1 DAIGQCWSA
10 FEGFQDENTPVDGVV
25 SQPNAKAG
33 GLALLVKGILLGN
46 RRQVGEVPVTALRP
60 RRSHQCI
67 DVTVDRGVCRRVY
80 AGVEQGWE
88 QIPFLQLRER
98 PILPRPQGAGSG
110 GRAWRGSGS
119 GCYAPG
125 RRRRGRSSAPAR
137 RQHGGTACGEGQAFA
152 PHLKSS
158 LGQVTLPPSGR
169 SVIRRKNGGKRRGG
183 RQAGSS
189 TGALSGSFP
198 RIPSTVSCQYALAFV
213 RGARHTRHHRSKCE
227 KRPRMLEHVPAWLGK
242 TLRNVRAGHGKL
254 AVARLSGAAT
264 LNKDGFALR

>member
-1 DAIGQCWSA
+1 
-10 FEGFQDENTPVDGVV
+10 
-25 SQPNAKAG
+25 
-33 GLALLVKGILLGN
+33 
-46 RRQVGEVPVTALRP
+46 
-60 RRSHQCI
+60 
-67 DVTVDRGVCRRVY
+67 
-80 AGVEQGWE
+80 
-88 QIPFLQLRER
+88 
-98 PILPRPQGAGSG
+98 
-110 GRAWRGSGS
+110 
-119 GCYAPG
+119 
-125 RRRRGRSSAPAR
+125 
-137 RQHGGTACGEGQAFA
+137 
-152 PHLKSS
+152 
-158 LGQVTLPPSGR
+158 PPSGR

-264 LNKDGFALR
+264 LNNDGFALRSAAFEDGERLDPSFTADEEDSVAPPLEWSAPPAGTEE